1 MAKELPYF
9 RFTVAE
15 WLNGDISDEIYKLK
29 GLFIDICAYYWFK
42 DCILSNEKLS
52 KHFPDSE
59 HLLEELKNSE
69 IFKVDDADFVHISFL
84 DEQYQKASKISS
96 IRSKCGKMKGLPK
109 KQKLSKSKANAE
121 QKHIYKDK
129 DKDKDKDKEIP
140 QLFLEVAKHLKKR
153 ILETTQKKITDTDI
167 HKWGNIV
174 RLMKERDN
182 RKIEEIHTLINE
194 CHDMQPSKSGFTWR
208 NNILSMGT
216 LRRQWNEGN
225 IYIGMNKSNKQEVT
239 YGYGKDLD

>member
-1 MAKELPYF
+1 
-9 RFTVAE
+9 
-15 WLNGDISDEIYKLK
+15 
-29 GLFIDICAYYWFK
+29 
-42 DCILSNEKLS
+42 
-52 KHFPDSE
+52 
-59 HLLEELKNSE
+59 
-69 IFKVDDADFVHISFL
+69 
-84 DEQYQKASKISS
+84 
-96 IRSKCGKMKGLPK
+96 MKGLPK

-140 QLFLEVAKHLKKR
+140 QLFFFFSKHLKKR